1 MVTDYVETL
10 IVGGGQAGLTMSDML
25 RQRGLPHLVLERGRI
40 AERWRSER
48 WDGLRFQFPNWSV
61 RLPNY
66 PFPHADPDGFATSGE
81 IVDYL
86 EAYARK
92 IEAKVRCGVAVTALR
107 KDELSVG
114 YVAETSAG
122 AIKALNV
129 VVASGPYQKPV
140 VPDLSADLNGLFR
153 VHASAYKQPDQLP
166 PGSVLVVGSGASG
179 AQIAEELVRAGRKVY
194 LSVGRHKRMP
204 RRYRGHDL
212 IWWLATMGLDQTP
225 VAERGPD
232 ATLPLI
238 TGAYGGHTVDFRE
251 FAAQG
256 MILIGRLQSMKDG
269 VLCFANDLAESL
281 AFGDAAYASF
291 LDKVDNYIEQ
301 HGIDLPTEP
310 QARTKRPDPACLAE
324 PVRELDKNSIALGSL
339 IWATGYTFD
348 FSWIDLPVLDAG
360 GAPIHDKGI
369 APLPGI
375 YFLGLPW
382 LSRMSSS
389 FLSGVGNDAARLAD
403 IILSRCDHHPAIDAV
418 SQG

>member
-1 MVTDYVETL
+1 MVTDFFETL
-10 IVGGGQAGLTMSDML
+10 IVGGGQAGLTMSHML
-25 RQRGLPHLVLERGRI
+25 GRRGRQHVVLERGRI

-66 PFPHADPDGFATSGE
+66 PFYCADPDGFATSGE

-86 EAYARK
+86 EAYARQ
-92 IEAKVRCGVAVTALR
+92 IGAEVRCGVVVTALR
-107 KDELSVG
+107 RDELG
-114 YVAETSAG
+114 DAYVAETSAG
-122 AIKALNV
+122 RIKALNV
-129 VVASGPYQKPV
+129 VIATGPYQKPV
-140 VPDLSADLNGLFR
+140 VPDLSVDLNGLFQ
-153 VHASAYKQPDQLP
+153 VHASAYRQPNQLP

-212 IWWLATMGLDQTP
+212 IWWLNTMGLDQTP
-225 VAERGPD
+225 IAERGPD

-238 TGAYGGHTVDFRE
+238 TGAYGGHSVDFRE

-256 MILIGRLQSMKDG
+256 MILVGRLQSIRNG
-269 VLCFANDLAESL
+269 VLGFADDLSESL

-291 LDKVDNYIEQ
+291 LNKVDDCIDQ
-301 HGIDLPTEP
+301 HGMNLPGEP
-310 QARTKRPDPACLAE
+310 QARAKLSDPPVLTN
-324 PVRELDKNSIALGSL
+324 PVRQLDKNSIGLGAL
-339 IWATGYTFD
+339 IWATGYRFD
-348 FSWIDLPVLDAG
+348 FSWIDLPLLDAD
-360 GAPIHDKGI
+360 GAPIHDKGV

-382 LSRMSSS
+382 LSKMNSS
-389 FLSGVGNDAARLAD
+389 FLSGVGDDAARLAD
-403 IILSRCDHHPAIDAV
+403 IIQSRRDRRPETGTA
-418 SQG
+418 SQA